1 MTDSRFPS
9 APGDESW
16 LEEVEE
22 IQRRRVA
29 SKKMGGDERVARQ
42 HDRGRLAVRERLD
55 LLVDPGTLREIAPLS
70 GTLFDIG
77 HGEEFLPNNYVAGMA
92 QVDGRWI
99 CVGGEDATIAG
110 GTSVGRLIQ
119 SKSRYIEDMALT
131 YRRPM
136 VWLIEGAGASVRSY
150 EANSTPDMPTGAV
163 WPKIVELS
171 GVVPLVSAIMGP
183 IAGAPAGLAAL
194 THFTTMVSGNAQVF
208 AAGPPVVNRALGSS
222 IDKEEL
228 GGVDVHAKASGVVD
242 NVARDESHALEMV
255 KQFLSYLPPNCWE
268 LPPVQ
273 ATSDP
278 LDRRDKELLSIVPKD
293 RTRPY
298 AMMAI
303 VRSIVDQDGGVFQF
317 QPDYG
322 PALIT
327 CFARVGGESIG
338 IIANNPMVIAGAVDG
353 PAADKFS
360 HFVQLCNTFNLP
372 LLFLVDT
379 PGFMVGRSAERTGVL
394 HRGMRAVMALQQAV
408 VPQLSIV
415 IRKCY
420 GIAGGAMGSSPSL
433 TRRLAWPSGEWGS
446 LPIEGGVSAAFR
458 REIEESDDP
467 VAHRTRIEDRLREL
481 RSPFRGAEAFVVED
495 LIDPRDTRRVVADF
509 IEVTRPARET
519 LCGPKTFRG
528 VMP

>member
-1 MTDSRFPS
+1 M
-9 APGDESW
+9 
-16 LEEVEE
+16 
-22 IQRRRVA
+22 
-29 SKKMGGDERVARQ
+29 
-42 HDRGRLAVRERLD
+42 
-55 LLVDPGTLREIAPLS
+55 DPGSLREIAPLAGS
-70 GTLFDIG
+70 LFDLG
-77 HGEEFLPNNYVAGMA
+77 HGEQFLPNNYVAGMA

-110 GTSVGRLIQ
+110 GTSVGGLIQ

-150 EANSTPDMPTGAV
+150 EANHTPDMPTGAV

-171 GVVPLVSAIMGP
+171 GVVPLVSAIIGP
-183 IAGAPAGLAAL
+183 IAGAPAGLAAI

-242 NVARDESHALEMV
+242 NVARDEAHALEMV
-255 KQFLSYLPPNCWE
+255 KQFLGYLPSNCWE
-268 LPPVQ
+268 LPPVT
-273 ATSDP
+273 ATTDP
-278 LDRRDKELLSIVPKD
+278 RDRRDEELLSIVPKD
-293 RTRPY
+293 RARPY
-298 AMMAI
+298 QMMSI
-303 VRSIVDQDGGVFQF
+303 IQSIVDRDGGVFQF

-322 PALIT
+322 PALMT
-327 CFARVGGESIG
+327 CFARVNGESIG
-338 IIANNPMVIAGAVDG
+338 IIANNPNFIAGAVDG
-353 PAADKFS
+353 PAADKFG
-360 HFVQLCNTFNLP
+360 HFVQLCNTFNVP
-372 LLFLVDT
+372 LLFSGRYPWLH
-379 PGFMVGRSAERTGVL
+379 GRSCGRAK
-394 HRGMRAVMALQQAV
+394 RGAPPRDARPDGTAAGGG
-408 VPQLSIV
+408 PQFSIV

-433 TRRLAWPSGEWGS
+433 TRRVAWPSGEWGS

-458 REIEESDDP
+458 REIEEADDP
-467 VAHRTRIEDRLREL
+467 EARRTRIEDQLREL

-495 LIDPRDTRRVVADF
+495 LIDPRDTRSVVADF
-509 IEVTRPARET
+509 IEVTRPAREN
-519 LCGPKTFRG
+519 LRGPKTFRG